1 MYFSFFRRI
10 EYLINKFIKNGICDG
25 FYVMDRWTD
34 LPPIFQFSMKKEINR
49 SNYIVGVGSSLRNEK
64 IAVERA
70 VGEFVERFSLRFF
83 NKKEIKKIQYS
94 RIDNNSIKL
103 KQIVNFSKEQLK
115 DKKIKQK
122 LGTEKDFFLFTTG
135 FNLLNN
141 KKIFIPAQLVYVP
154 FNGFKEKIIRLPIST
169 GAAASFSFKKAII
182 KGILEVIERDA
193 FMIYFLNKEF
203 GYLINIEENKYLRQ
217 IHNFIKKYNL
227 EIYTFFL
234 PTDIKVYNILT
245 IIIDKSG
252 FAPAVNCGVDSD
264 INLDKAILKSIE
276 EALQVF
282 SWIRFSMYFDKNN
295 KKNDLYDIKQ
305 RGYYWSDINKIPL
318 IMKWIKNTKNV
329 IQYSKLKKYLFNFS
343 AKILVDDDY
352 CLDYLIKEIKRL
364 NVNIY
369 YKDITHPI
377 FKKYRFKVAKVIIP
391 ELQPLY
397 LNESFKY
404 LGGERIYNILYNLGF
419 KKRPTRY
426 NELNKYPHFFL

>member
-1 MYFSFFRRI
+1 
-10 EYLINKFIKNGICDG
+10 
-25 FYVMDRWTD
+25 
-34 LPPIFQFSMKKEINR
+34 
-49 SNYIVGVGSSLRNEK
+49 
-64 IAVERA
+64 
-70 VGEFVERFSLRFF
+70 
-83 NKKEIKKIQYS
+83 
-94 RIDNNSIKL
+94 
-103 KQIVNFSKEQLK
+103 
-115 DKKIKQK
+115 
-122 LGTEKDFFLFTTG
+122 
-135 FNLLNN
+135 
-141 KKIFIPAQLVYVP
+141 
-154 FNGFKEKIIRLPIST
+154 
-169 GAAASFSFKKAII
+169 
-182 KGILEVIERDA
+182 
-193 FMIYFLNKEF
+193 LNKEF

-217 IHNFIKKYNL
+217 IYNFIKKYNL

-295 KKNDLYDIKQ
+295 KKDDLYDIKQ
-305 RGYYWSDINKIPL
+305 RGYYWSDINKIHL

-329 IQYSKLKKYLFNFS
+329 IQYNELKKYLFNFS
-343 AKILVDDDY
+343 AKILVDDNY

-364 NVNIY
+364 NMNIY
-369 YKDITHPI
+369 YKDITHSI
-377 FKKYRFKVAKVIIP
+377 FKKYGFKVVKVIIP